1 MPSGI
6 IVKGI
11 GGFYYVHTDQ
21 GIIECKARGKFR
33 KQDIIPLVGDKVEVA
48 LSSHD
53 TSKGSIESIHPRTVE
68 MIRPP
73 VANVDQL
80 VIVCAIT
87 SPEPN
92 LMLLDKFLLAAENK
106 GLEAVLCINKIDLD
120 PDKSYESLYNIYQ
133 SAGYKVICTSK
144 RTKQGIEELKEIL
157 HNRITAFAGSS
168 GVGKSSLLNAVDP
181 RFTLQTGEVSKKIE
195 RGKHTTRHVELLELE
210 NGGYVVDTPGFSTFE
225 LAVIKADEL
234 GQYYREFQEYTGQCR
249 FRGCSH
255 TAEPGCAITEA
266 VGEGSISPTRHE
278 NYVQFYQELK
288 KIKEW
293 EK

>member
-6 IVKGI
+6 IIKGI
-11 GGFYYVHTDQ
+11 GGFYYVNTDQ

-33 KQDIIPLVGDKVEVA
+33 KQDVIPLVGDKVEVD
-48 LSSHD
+48 LSPHD
-53 TSKGSIESIHPRTVE
+53 DTKGSIESIHPRSVE
-68 MIRPP
+68 MVRPP

-80 VIVCAIT
+80 VIVCAIAAPAP
-87 SPEPN
+87 S

-120 PDKSYESLYNIYQ
+120 QDKEYEKLYNIYH

-144 RTKQGIEELKEIL
+144 RTKQGIDELKDIL

-195 RGKHTTRHVELLELE
+195 RGKHTTRHVELLKLE
-210 NGGYVVDTPGFSTFE
+210 NGGYVLDTPGFSTFE

-234 GQYYREFQEYTGQCR
+234 THCYREFDNYTEQCR

-255 TAEPGCAITEA
+255 TAEPGCAVIEA
-266 VGEGSISPTRHE
+266 VKEGSISPTRHE
-278 NYVQFYQELK
+278 NYIQFYQELK